1 MSHHI
6 FEFVRS
12 YLAEYGYW
20 AVAVTLL
27 LENAGIPLPGETV
40 LLMASFLAFSE
51 HRLHLPSIIVVGI
64 CAATIG
70 DNLGFLLGHYGGRP
84 LLERYAGF
92 FRIKSSSITRGE
104 QLFVRYGAAA
114 VFVARFI
121 AGMRIVAGP
130 LAGTL
135 RMHWRKFALFN
146 FLGAVAWVTLISGAG
161 YLFGAQWERLMRVVR
176 DVNVALLVVGI
187 AAVLLLWWRKRL
199 PLRRETP

>member
-1 MSHHI
+1 MSHQI

-12 YLAEYGYW
+12 YLVEYGYW

-27 LENAGIPLPGETV
+27 LENAGIPLPGETI

-70 DNLGFLLGHYGGRP
+70 DNLGFLLGLYGGRP
-84 LLERYAGF
+84 LLIRYAGF
-92 FRIKSSSITRGE
+92 FRIKSSSIAQGE
-104 QLFVRYGAAA
+104 QLFVRWGAAA
-114 VFVARFI
+114 IFVARFI
-121 AGMRIVAGP
+121 AGMRIIAGP

-146 FLGAVAWVTLISGAG
+146 FLGAVTWVTVIAGAG
-161 YLFGAQWERLMRVVR
+161 YLFGAQWERLIQVVR
-176 DVNVALLVVGI
+176 DVNAALLVVGI
-187 AAVLLLWWRKRL
+187 AAVLLFWWRRRL
-199 PLRRETP
+199 TLRRDSQ

>member
-1 MSHHI
+1 MSHQI

-12 YLAEYGYW
+12 YLVEYGYW

-27 LENAGIPLPGETV
+27 LENAGIPLPGETI

-70 DNLGFLLGHYGGRP
+70 DNLGFLLGLYGGRP
-84 LLERYAGF
+84 LLIRYAGF
-92 FRIKSSSITRGE
+92 FRIKSSSITQGE
-104 QLFVRYGAAA
+104 QLFVRWGAAA
-114 VFVARFI
+114 IFVARFI
-121 AGMRIVAGP
+121 AGMRIIAGP

-146 FLGAVAWVTLISGAG
+146 FLGAVTWVTVIAGAG
-161 YLFGAQWERLMRVVR
+161 YLFGAQWERLIQVIR
-176 DVNVALLVVGI
+176 DVNAALVVVGI
-187 AAVLLLWWRKRL
+187 AAVLLFWWRRRL
-199 PLRRETP
+199 TLRRDSQ

>member
-1 MSHHI
+1 MSHQI

-12 YLAEYGYW
+12 YLVEYGYW

-27 LENAGIPLPGETV
+27 LENAGIPLPGETI

-84 LLERYAGF
+84 LLIRYAGF
-92 FRIKSSSITRGE
+92 FRIKSSSIAQGE
-104 QLFVRYGAAA
+104 QLFVRWGAAA
-114 VFVARFI
+114 IFVARFI
-121 AGMRIVAGP
+121 AGMRIIAGP

-146 FLGAVAWVTLISGAG
+146 FLGAVTWVTVIAGAG
-161 YLFGAQWERLMRVVR
+161 YLFGAQWERLIQVIR
-176 DVNVALLVVGI
+176 DVNAALVVVGI
-187 AAVLLLWWRKRL
+187 AAVLLFWWRRRL
-199 PLRRETP
+199 TLRRDS